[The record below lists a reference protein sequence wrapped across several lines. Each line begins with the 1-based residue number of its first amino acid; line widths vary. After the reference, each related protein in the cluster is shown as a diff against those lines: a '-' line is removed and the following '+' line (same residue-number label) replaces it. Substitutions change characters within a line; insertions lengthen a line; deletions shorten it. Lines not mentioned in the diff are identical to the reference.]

1 MRGASDRRLNV
12 ARWLIALCV
21 VLAPRIAS
29 AQYIDPGNASLY
41 WQLLLSAIAGFAFT
55 FRGGLTWL
63 FHAVRRRLRG
73 ERPDS
78 Q

>member
-1 MRGASDRRLNV
+1 MRGASERPWKV

-29 AQYIDPGNASLY
+29 AQYIDSGNASLY

-55 FRGGLTWL
+55 FRGGLTRL
-63 FHAVRRRLRG
+63 FHAVWSRLRG

>member
-1 MRGASDRRLNV
+1 MRGASERRLKV
-12 ARWLIALCV
+12 ARWLVALCV